1 MRKNSI
7 KNTRINMEVQ
17 RELSEIIRRE
27 VKDPGLDG
35 AMVTVVSVEVTPDL
49 KYCKAYI
56 SVLGGDEAAQ
66 KALEGLKRAVGFIR
80 KELAGR
86 VNLRNTP
93 QIKFILDQSIEY
105 GVHMSRLIDDV
116 TVGIKGREDQE
127 EESAAWWDEPEQ

>member
-1 MRKNSI
+1 MGSWS
-7 KNTRINMEVQ
+7 Q
-17 RELSEIIRRE
+17 WF
-27 VKDPGLDG
+27 PW
-35 AMVTVVSVEVTPDL
+35 
-49 KYCKAYI
+49 

-116 TVGIKGREDQE
+116 TVGIKEREDQE